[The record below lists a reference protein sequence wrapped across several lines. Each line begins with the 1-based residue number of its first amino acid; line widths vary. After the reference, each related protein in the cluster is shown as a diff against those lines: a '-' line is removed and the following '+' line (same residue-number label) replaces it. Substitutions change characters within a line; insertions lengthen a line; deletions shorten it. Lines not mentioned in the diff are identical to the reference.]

1 MTSTT
6 LQLVTELCQG
16 LLSVTGG
23 RAALDP
29 LLSEQLCKQAKRGKT
44 ESSLPHL
51 SHQKSVFAPCA
62 QSKVIVL
69 YQLYS
74 IIYTLDHIGAACH
87 IMHFHQTVKFGWLW
101 SLPALYLTHL
111 RSGSW
116 GQVCPFPKVS
126 GLSQRIPV
134 VLLWQERSATGLTE
148 CPTRLE
154 FPEHIM
160 RLMSVAT
167 DCLGLPNSSKWQSG
181 NWNKMKRVE
190 QIWTNNRYTPDN

>member
-1 MTSTT
+1 MFNSGYSWMTSTT

-69 YQLYS
+69 KLYQLYS
-74 IIYTLDHIGAACH
+74 IIYTHWITLGQHVIQCISTKPSSLVDYGAFQH
-87 IMHFHQTVKFGWLW
+87 YI
-101 SLPALYLTHL
+101 
-111 RSGSW
+111 
-116 GQVCPFPKVS
+116 
-126 GLSQRIPV
+126 
-134 VLLWQERSATGLTE
+134 
-148 CPTRLE
+148 
-154 FPEHIM
+154 
-160 RLMSVAT
+160 
-167 DCLGLPNSSKWQSG
+167 
-181 NWNKMKRVE
+181 
-190 QIWTNNRYTPDN
+190 